1 MKILNVNNKFLLFCY
16 NISFFKRMNKRSTI
30 CTNLYD
36 WPYEMKINIDGYY
49 KDFYFFI
56 WLDDL
61 EDNAK

>member
-1 MKILNVNNKFLLFCY
+1 
-16 NISFFKRMNKRSTI
+16 MNKRSTI